1 MSQIETIMLVTLG
14 FVVVALLALFFSR
27 LVWSFGVT
35 LGKRRTERSAPA
47 TIASLQAERD
57 QLRAESAMLSR
68 KLELRLDDL
77 KTRLAEQTAEVSR
90 NRNRID
96 HLIKEVEKRNAA
108 ITEREEEI
116 NQLNR
121 QIEPLEAEL
130 ATRTHAMQQLKEQIR
145 QRDEGLTTSTSGQ
158 KQIVAEIAERDR
170 ELASLRAQLSD
181 RDTKHKE
188 ISAEAQTAQDR
199 LQNQIR
205 ELTALSNQI
214 ELQRAD
220 MSAQYDEITKL
231 KSDTEISSPELDDGL
246 PVGKPATSKKTKS
259 TSKSAKRG
267 TSKSI
272 KVSVRNGSASPTAAE
287 GAEVSRNNDNVD
299 DKVKV
304 FESKGQALEQQI
316 RDAERETDQLQDE
329 LKKLDQVWAEKIA
342 ALNEVAP
349 QTLDKRSKSESDEPA
364 AEQDEQ
370 PAQDG
375 RSRHN
380 VISLAARIRALQD
393 KSAEN

>member
-1 MSQIETIMLVTLG
+1 MLVTLG
-14 FVVVALLALFFSR
+14 FVVIALLALFFSR

-47 TIASLQAERD
+47 TIAALQAERD

-68 KLELRLDDL
+68 KLELRLDNL

-96 HLIKEVEKRNAA
+96 HLINEVEKRNAA

-121 QIEPLEAEL
+121 HIEPLEAEL

-145 QRDEGLTTSTSGQ
+145 QRDEELTTGTSGQ

-188 ISAEAQTAQDR
+188 ISAEAQTAQER

-231 KSDTEISSPELDDGL
+231 KSDQVISGPGSDASSPA
-246 PVGKPATSKKTKS
+246 GKSTTSKKTKS
-259 TSKSAKRG
+259 ASKGTKRG
-267 TSKSI
+267 SSKSI
-272 KVSVRNGSASPTAAE
+272 KVSVRSGSSTPTADE
-287 GAEVSRNNDNVD
+287 GAKTGDDVD
-299 DKVKV
+299 DKVKL
-304 FESKGQALEQQI
+304 FESKGHALEQQI

-329 LKKLDQVWAEKIA
+329 LKKLDEVWAEKIA

-349 QTLDKRSKSESDEPA
+349 QTLEKRSKSKPKKPA
-364 AEQDEQ
+364 AKQDDEQ
-370 PAQDG
+370 PVQEG